1 MTFDITPK
9 KVFPDSMVSDD
20 EMEPTSVKTILAEI
34 GALTR
39 HMEASKQEVVANKIE
54 HKQEIAA
61 LTRHMEASKQE
72 IVANKIKDK
81 QEKTEHKQ
89 EIAALTR
96 HMEAN
101 KQEIV
106 ANKIEHKQ
114 EIAANKIEHKQEIA
128 ANKIEHKQ
136 EIDANKIEHEQE
148 IVAIT
153 RKMEANKQ
161 EIVANKIEH
170 KQEIAANK
178 IEHEQEIVAIT
189 RKMEANKQEIVANK
203 IEHKQEIAANKIE
216 HKQEIVAITRKME
229 ALETKLGHIL
239 QTTTIGEFVD
249 MLEGNFV
256 DTVRAENPL
265 VDAEVTKWEVA
276 ARKNVK
282 NEKLNKIK
290 LFKVLK
296 VNGFRKTEV
305 TPLRDYTNATPLP
318 FALVEDLS
326 QELLTLKKPRNEQ
339 SHTAHKEY
347 ITSADKMVRVNM
359 LAVVK
364 KAGKRLY
371 WSDEY
376 TGAVRLRIEAN
387 IDKTQTNLREQS
399 DENGSPPKKQKTVV
413 DENGFVCVQ
422 SPNKKKNSAK

>member
-136 EIDANKIEHEQE
+136 EI
-148 IVAIT
+148 
-153 RKMEANKQ
+153 
-161 EIVANKIEH
+161 
-170 KQEIAANK
+170 AANK

-229 ALETKLGHIL
+229 ALDTKLGHIL
-239 QTTTIGEFVD
+239 LTTTIDEFVD